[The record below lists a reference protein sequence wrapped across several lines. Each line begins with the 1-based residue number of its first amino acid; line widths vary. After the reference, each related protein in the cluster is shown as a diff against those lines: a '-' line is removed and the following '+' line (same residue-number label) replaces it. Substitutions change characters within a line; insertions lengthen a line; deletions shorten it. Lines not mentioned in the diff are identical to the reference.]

1 MPGVSEPADSFG
13 SSVAVGD
20 VDGDGR
26 ADVAVGA
33 ILEDL
38 SGKSGAGMV
47 TVLYGSADG
56 LSTDRAV
63 SLHQDTAGVPG
74 GAEAYDYFGRSVRLA
89 DLTGDGRAELSVGI
103 PGEDSGQGYL
113 QVFRGTS
120 SGVSTSGVFALT
132 AANAGLSGQAWFGSA
147 LLP

>member
-74 GAEAYDYFGRSVRLA
+74 GAEAYDYFGRAVRLA